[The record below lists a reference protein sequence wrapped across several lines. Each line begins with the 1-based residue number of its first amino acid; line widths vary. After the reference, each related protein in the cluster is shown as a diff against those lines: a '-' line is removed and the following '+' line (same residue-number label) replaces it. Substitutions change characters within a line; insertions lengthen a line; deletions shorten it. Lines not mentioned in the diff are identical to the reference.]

1 MNLLLFIFGCA
12 LVENLFFGKLC
23 AGALSGE
30 NAGVKNA
37 ALLGLW
43 TLIVATAAALVSG
56 LIDLW
61 ILAPLNAGFLRIL
74 VLPALVLIAAQAL
87 RCLLK
92 DKPSVD
98 ALWLP
103 VVIGAVMVGFA
114 APHGAGYGLDLLVA
128 IFTAVGYLIVLVLT
142 AGIRDRIAYN
152 SFPKYLKGLPISLI
166 TAGLMVL
173 AFMGFTGLA

>member
-23 AGALSGE
+23 AGTISNE
-30 NAGVKNA
+30 NAGVKYA

-43 TLIVATAAALVSG
+43 TLIVTAAAALISG

-61 ILAPLNAGFLRIL
+61 ILTPLNVGILRIL

-87 RCLLK
+87 RCALR
-92 DKPSVD
+92 DKAAID
-98 ALWLP
+98 AMWLP
-103 VVIGAVMVGFA
+103 VVISGIMVGFA
-114 APHGAGYGLDLLVA
+114 APYGAGYGLDLLAA

-152 SFPKYLKGLPISLI
+152 NFPKCMKGLPISLI